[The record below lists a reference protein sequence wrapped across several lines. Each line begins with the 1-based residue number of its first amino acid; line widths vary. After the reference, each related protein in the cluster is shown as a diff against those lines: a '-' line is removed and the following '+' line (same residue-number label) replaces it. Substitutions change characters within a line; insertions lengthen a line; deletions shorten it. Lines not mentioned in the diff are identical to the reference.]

1 MLKLSVAIIVQNE
14 EKNLPRWLGAVAAV
28 ADEIVAVD
36 SGSSDRTV
44 ELLEKAG
51 AKVYHRAWTGYA
63 DQRNFLAEKCS
74 GDWILMLDADEVIND
89 TCIQVL
95 KGFKANPEPGVEA
108 YHLPSRVWF
117 FGSWLRWG
125 GFYPEWNLRLYRRGS
140 ARWARQEVHER
151 LEVQGPVGRLH
162 ECLYDHYSYD
172 SVDEYRQR
180 AARYAEAGARNMLAA
195 GRSEGKLAG
204 ALHAVG
210 NFASRYVIRLGFL
223 DGAAGWRAAREEAGY
238 TWRKY
243 ARLAELRRER
253 EEA

>member
-1 MLKLSVAIIVQNE
+1 MLRLSVAIIVHDE
-14 EKNLPRWLGAVAAV
+14 EKNLPRWLKAVAPV

-44 ELLEKAG
+44 ELLEAAG
-51 AKVYHRAWTGYA
+51 AKVYHRDWTGYA
-63 DQRNFLAEKCS
+63 DQRNFLAEQCS

-89 TCIQVL
+89 TCVQVL
-95 KGFKANPEPGVEA
+95 HGFKANPEPGMAA

-151 LEVQGPVGRLH
+151 LEVEGAVGRL
-162 ECLYDHYSYD
+162 ETCLYDHYSYD
-172 SVDEYRQR
+172 SLADYRQR
-180 AARYAEAGARNMLAA
+180 AVRYAEAGARAMLAA
-195 GRSEGKLAG
+195 GRGEGRAAG
-204 ALHAVG
+204 ALHAAW
-210 NFASRYVIRLGFL
+210 NFLFRYLFRLGFL
-223 DGAAGWRAAREEAGY
+223 DGAAGWHAARMEAAY

-243 ARLAELRRER
+243 ARLAELRREKSGT
-253 EEA
+253 